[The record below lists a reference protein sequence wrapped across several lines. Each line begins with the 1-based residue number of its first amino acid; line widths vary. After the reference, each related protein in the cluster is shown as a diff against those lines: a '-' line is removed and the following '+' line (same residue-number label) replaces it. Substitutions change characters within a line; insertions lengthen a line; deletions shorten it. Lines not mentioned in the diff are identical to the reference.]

1 MTFYDNRHRQN
12 KQTAAIDCR
21 MHRSRHRSFHL
32 RLRFSQNGTY
42 LFSYPDFPASPIRMF
57 AIFCCNTLN
66 FVIRKLR
73 RYVCVIF
80 VSKCSSIVSFFIA
93 RQYAKACRA
102 RCFRGQIRSSV
113 RHTLTLV
120 LFLIFQ
126 GRAVDEV
133 GSFERTFLN
142 INQSI
147 NQSVY

>member
-1 MTFYDNRHRQN
+1 MGRIFSVTLTFLLLLLG
-12 KQTAAIDCR
+12 
-21 MHRSRHRSFHL
+21 SS
-32 RLRFSQNGTY
+32 
-42 LFSYPDFPASPIRMF
+42 LF
-57 AIFCCNTLN
+57 FCCNTLN

-80 VSKCSSIVSFFIA
+80 VSKCSSMVSFFIA

-147 NQSVY
+147 NRFIEKW